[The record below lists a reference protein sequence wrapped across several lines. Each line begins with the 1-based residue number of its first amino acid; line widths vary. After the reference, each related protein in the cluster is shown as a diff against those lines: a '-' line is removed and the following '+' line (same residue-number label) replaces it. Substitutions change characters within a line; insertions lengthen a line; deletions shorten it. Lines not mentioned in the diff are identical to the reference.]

1 MTLSVV
7 TAASARLLL
16 PLLAE
21 RVWEEHPDPFAEVVV
36 VVPSA
41 GMRQYVIEE
50 LLRHASGQSS
60 GILANVRFMHPRE
73 FDKWAVGGEWRDVDD
88 PWDPSHARWE
98 LLDIL
103 KSEPSAAP
111 RFADAVRPL
120 AYADRLARL
129 FDRYGVH
136 RPEMLVDWNACREAG
151 EEPDLVDDK
160 YRWQF
165 ALWCALRSRLGMSPA
180 ERSLEPLGPRVGS
193 RTESR
198 VTLFGFQT
206 MSSTRVSL
214 LEAIA
219 EIADIKVLA
228 VQPFEFGGST
238 ASFGAGPVRRSVVDL
253 RNRANDLSRW
263 WGRAALESGLMLSR
277 LATDA
282 RRVRRTAPDSLLGR
296 MQRDVES
303 DVQPARPAV
312 GEARTDGSLQV
323 HLCHGATRQ
332 VEVARD
338 AILHLLRSDTSLS
351 LRDVLVLCTD
361 LEAFGPLIEPI
372 FGSLGV
378 RAVVGD
384 PVASTRSQTDLA
396 LELAM
401 ACTSGRCTARNLLDL
416 SALEPV
422 ARRFQFSSE
431 DLAAVDGVLS
441 ALEVTWGL
449 NDGDRRSAGFGDG
462 YSVGTLRD
470 AIDRAL
476 AGILMS
482 ASGEDVVTGGIVP
495 HPVGDLAVGIAVA
508 KLDALLASLETLASM
523 HRDKPTLTMG
533 EWADVTR
540 LLATDLLHVAGVDPD
555 ADEALTRLALSL
567 TDVGRRLP
575 NLVLGRP
582 EYAALLAETVQAEVE
597 RSNQWSDA
605 IRVGSFRRLG
615 GVPARVVVVI
625 GLDADRLCRHA
636 SDGDDL
642 VDGDPHVG
650 DLDARSE
657 ERLALLGS
665 LMSAES
671 AFVVVADGSSV
682 TTNEEV
688 ELAQALTELVGVVA
702 GYVDEVAN
710 PSRPLVV
717 RHPRQPFDPV
727 NFGGSSGG
735 STSNLGDFVDGPW
748 SFDRRTLAITA
759 PGRSPSGK
767 SGHGRILLPLEAT
780 PPSMDAAPLTIEELR
795 RAISRPVEVFVRR
808 RLGAREPGDADEG
821 DVQIGLWPGPLDA
834 ATLGREALDT
844 VQRGVDLGEWRKSRD
859 LRGGMPHGRLGD
871 VYLDEIGPE
880 LGAMLEAAGL
890 TGGPPDVEHRL
901 VEIEVDGAAIVDVV
915 DVIGDRVVDVG
926 YSRAHHE
933 SRVASLLRIAAL
945 TICEPATDW
954 RATVVRRSE
963 RTGRSKGS
971 MAAVENFRI
980 NGGSQGERI
989 ETARRVL
996 SFAVEMRVRA
1006 MRGVVPMFRR
1016 WSWTLDDERASAAA
1030 DDLRRDLSAAPERL
1044 VFGGAD
1050 RAWFESQEGSEL
1062 DDGLPAARF
1071 PALRYAKALGE
1082 WWLLGA
1088 KVEKKSSDPESKS
1101 STRQRKKAAP

>member
-7 TAASARLLL
+7 TAASAQLLL
-16 PLLAE
+16 PNLAE
-21 RVWEEHPDPFAEVVV
+21 RVWEEQPDPFAEVVV

-50 LLRHASGQSS
+50 LLRHSPGPSS
-60 GILANVRFMHPRE
+60 RILANVRFMHPRE
-73 FDKWAVGGEWRDVDD
+73 FDNWVVGGHRRERDD
-88 PWDPSHARWE
+88 PWDPSHVRWE
-98 LLDIL
+98 LLDVL
-103 KSEPSAAP
+103 RSDPAAAP
-111 RFADAVRPL
+111 RFAEAVRPL

-136 RPEMLVDWNACREAG
+136 RPEMLADWNACRESG
-151 EEPDLVDDK
+151 DEPELVDDK
-160 YRWQF
+160 YHWQF
-165 ALWCALRSRLGMSPA
+165 ALWCALRSRLGVSPA
-180 ERSLEPLGPRVGS
+180 ERSLVPLGPRVSGRS
-193 RTESR
+193 ESHI
-198 VTLFGFQT
+198 TLFGFQT
-206 MSSTRVSL
+206 MSTTRVSL

-219 EIADIKVLA
+219 DFDDVKVLA
-228 VQPFEFGGST
+228 VQPFECGGLT
-238 ASFGAGPVRRSVVDL
+238 ASFHTTPARRSVVDL
-253 RNRANDLSRW
+253 RNRANDLARW

-277 LATDA
+277 LGSDFG
-282 RRVRRTAPDSLLGR
+282 RVKRTAVDSLLGR
-296 MQRDVES
+296 IQRDVES
-303 DVQPARPAV
+303 DVQPARRAV

-338 AILHLLRSDTSLS
+338 AILHLLRSDGSLS

-378 RAVVGD
+378 KAVVGD
-384 PVASTRSQTDLA
+384 PIASTRSQTDLA
-396 LELAM
+396 LELTM

-416 SALEPV
+416 AALEPV
-422 ARRFQFSSE
+422 ARRFQLTSE

-441 ALEVTWGL
+441 ALDVTWGL
-449 NDGDRRSAGFGDG
+449 NDSDRRSAGFDDG
-462 YSVGTLRD
+462 YAVGTLRD

-482 ASGEDVVTGGIVP
+482 ASGEEVAAGGIVP
-495 HPVGDLAVGIAVA
+495 HPIGDLGVGVAVA

-523 HRDKPTLTMG
+523 QRDKPSLTIG

-540 LLATDLLHVAGVDPD
+540 VLATDLLHIVDVDPD
-555 ADEALTRLALSL
+555 ADEALTRLALRL

-575 NLVLGRP
+575 HLVLGRS
-582 EYAALLAETVQAEVE
+582 EYATLLAETVHAEVE
-597 RSNQWSDA
+597 RSNQWTDA
-605 IRVGSFRRLG
+605 IRVGSFHRLG

-625 GLDADRLCRHA
+625 GLDADRLSKHG

-650 DLDARSE
+650 DVDARSE
-657 ERLALLGS
+657 ERLVLLGS

-688 ELAQALTELVGVVA
+688 ELAQALTELIGVVA
-702 GYVDEVAN
+702 GYVDTVVN
-710 PSRPLVV
+710 SSRPLVV

-727 NFGGSSGG
+727 NFGGPLRGG
-735 STSNLGDFVDGPW
+735 ASNLGEFVDGPW
-748 SFDRRTLAITA
+748 SFDRRTLVIAT
-759 PGRSPSGK
+759 PGRSPRGQSWD
-767 SGHGRILLPLEAT
+767 GRILLPHEAT
-780 PPSMDAAPLTIEELR
+780 SPSMDAPSLTIDDLR

-808 RLGAREPGDADEG
+808 RLGAREPGDTEEG
-821 DVQIGLWPGPLDA
+821 DALIGLWPGPVDA
-834 ATLGREALDT
+834 ANLGREALDAA
-844 VQRGVDLGEWRKSRD
+844 QRGVDLREWRLSRD

-871 VYLDEIGPE
+871 VYLEELGPE
-880 LGAMLEAAGL
+880 IGAMLEAAGL
-890 TGGPPDVEHRL
+890 TGGAPDVVRRM
-901 VEIEVDGAAIVDVV
+901 VEIEVDGADIVDVV
-915 DVIGDRVVDVG
+915 EVIGDRIVDIG
-926 YSRAHHE
+926 YSRAHPE

-954 RATVVRRSE
+954 RATVVRRADK
-963 RTGRSKGS
+963 TGKPKGS
-971 MAAVENFRI
+971 KAAVENFRI
-980 NGGSQGERI
+980 NGASPDERI

-996 SFAVEMRVRA
+996 AFAVDMRARA

-1016 WSWTLDDERASAAA
+1016 SSWSIVGGSASMAASDLD
-1030 DDLRRDLSAAPERL
+1030 RDLSAAPERL

-1050 RAWFESQEGSEL
+1050 LAWFESQEASEL
-1062 DDGLPAARF
+1062 DDGLPAAHF
-1071 PALRYAKALGE
+1071 PARRYALALDE
-1082 WWLLGA
+1082 WWRLSA
-1088 KVEKKSSDPESKS
+1088 RVEPKSSDSESKS
-1101 STRQRKKAAP
+1101 RTRQRKKTAS